1 MRLLGAKP
9 PPLAPTKYDIC
20 TYRRTEKYSKDE
32 NTPYCASHS
41 PPPRGKAT
49 ASRVDPSP
57 VVDPPKREH
66 PVGRTLMDQV
76 LNTCVDR
83 ILETIATGGWSQR
96 TGGEPE
102 AETQKADLISP
113 HMSFVGPV
121 VDIESSTLRRYK

>member
-1 MRLLGAKP
+1 
-9 PPLAPTKYDIC
+9 
-20 TYRRTEKYSKDE
+20 
-32 NTPYCASHS
+32 
-41 PPPRGKAT
+41 
-49 ASRVDPSP
+49 
-57 VVDPPKREH
+57 
-66 PVGRTLMDQV
+66 MDQV